1 MDIKI
6 VFNAQLRDRLG
17 CKDQSLSLDDTAKL
31 ADLWPLLRE
40 GDAAGIFDA
49 EGKMVRSVMAFRN
62 GSQVP
67 PGENPDL
74 ADGDTVTLLT
84 PISGG

>member
-40 GDAAGIFDA
+40 GDAAGIFDS
-49 EGKMVRSVMAFRN
+49 EGKN
-62 GSQVP
+62 GALGDGLSQW
-67 PGENPDL
+67 L
-74 ADGDTVTLLT
+74 AGATRGK
-84 PISGG
+84 P